1 MAAEQ
6 GLSGERGLRMYDPTI
21 HPKTLR
27 RQLRAA
33 DFYDDPQL
41 IDSVHRNAVIAQAVS
56 YGCQGFPTT
65 SLKRSALRGKSIYGF
80 TDLAEALVIRHITR
94 NIRRVTSVKQDDR
107 AFIVRC
113 IHTLLSE
120 GVSYRVYKFD
130 VASFYESVDVRL
142 ILERL
147 SQDIAFSGQSVR
159 SLTSFFS
166 RLGAAGITG
175 LPRGLAVS
183 ATLAEYLMR
192 GFDRH
197 VASVPGVWYYA
208 RFVDDILI
216 ITDNRED
223 PAAFRQLV
231 AAALP
236 QGLQFND
243 KSKDLPLSPFKKG
256 NAPTPEAAFDFLG
269 YRFEV
274 SHAYR
279 DSANKIVRQVRVDLA
294 LSKINKLKTRIAK
307 SLLRYIVD
315 QNFIDLRDRIRMLSS
330 NVIYIDWG
338 TGVRRPSGIRF
349 NYPLLNHSTSTAL
362 RELDR
367 FVRTAVFSPHPKNA
381 LRAPSLT
388 QAQRRE
394 LAGLTFLDGFA
405 STRFFHIRTERL
417 MDLSAIWSYV

>member
-1 MAAEQ
+1 
-6 GLSGERGLRMYDPTI
+6 MYDPTI

-27 RQLRAA
+27 RQLRAE
-33 DFYDDPQL
+33 DFYNDPQL
-41 IDSVHRNAVIAQAVS
+41 IDPLRRQAVIAQAVS
-56 YGCQGFPTT
+56 YGCHGFPPAT
-65 SLKRSALRGKSIYGF
+65 LKRNTLRGKFIYGF

-120 GVSYRVYKFD
+120 GVPYRVYKFD
-130 VASFYESVDVRL
+130 VSSFYESVDVQA
-142 ILERL
+142 ILDRL
-147 SQDIAFSGQSVR
+147 SQDTAFSGQSVR
-159 SLTSFFS
+159 SLKSFFS
-166 RLGAAGITG
+166 RLAAVGIAG

-197 VASVPGVWYYA
+197 MGSVCGVWYYA

-216 ITDNRED
+216 ITDDRED
-223 PAAFRQLV
+223 PTAFRKLV

-236 QGLQFND
+236 PGLQFNE
-243 KSKDLPLSPFKKG
+243 KSKDYPLAAFKKN
-256 NAPTPEAAFDFLG
+256 NAPTPEAVFDFLG

-274 SHAYR
+274 SLAYR
-279 DSANKIVRQVRVDLA
+279 NDNRIVRQVRADLA
-294 LSKINKLKTRIAK
+294 LSKVNKLKTRIAK
-307 SLLRYIVD
+307 SLLAYRVD
-315 QNFIDLRDRIRMLSS
+315 QNFGDLRDRFRMLSS
-330 NVIYIDWG
+330 NVIYVDWR
-338 TGVRRPSGIRF
+338 TRVCRPSGIRF
-349 NYPLLNHSTSTAL
+349 NYPLVDHRTSTAL

-367 FVRTAVFSPHPKNA
+367 FVRTAIFAPHPKNG
-381 LRAPSLT
+381 LRAPTLT

-394 LAGLTFLDGFA
+394 LAGLTFLEGFV

-417 MDLSAIWSYV
+417 MDLSTLWSYV